1 MEDIPRNAAGK
12 PLRIKLAIR
21 LGLGCLGDSVPTLHR
36 HFEAST
42 LGSDV
47 SLSDPVHCSR
57 VSVNVSDVE
66 GSLLDVIGV
75 EKAAV
80 RVQHDGLPVQ
90 HDGLPVQHDGLPE
103 AFVSTQRQSGLSSI
117 RIRKAVSRVLLGYI
131 VPELYV
137 FEKPFSRGDDG
148 QIDFAAM
155 EKIIKGENSSKT
167 CMSGHSLSV
176 ISLLICCSP
185 TQE

>member
-80 RVQHDGLPVQ
+80 R
-90 HDGLPVQHDGLPE
+90 VQHDGLPE